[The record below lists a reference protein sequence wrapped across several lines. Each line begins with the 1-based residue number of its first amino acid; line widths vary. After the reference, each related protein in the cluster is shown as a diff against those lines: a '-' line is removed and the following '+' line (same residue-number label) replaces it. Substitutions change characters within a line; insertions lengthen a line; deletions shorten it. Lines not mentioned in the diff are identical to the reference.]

1 MTIKEFSEAIGR
13 PCSTISLWLRQGR
26 IAGAYLLEVGAVRVW
41 QIPATALQTF
51 KQPKPGRPAKTAKKG
66 RARNVN

>member
-26 IAGAYLLEVGAVRVW
+26 ITGAYLLEVGAVRVW
-41 QIPATALQTF
+41 QIPADAVRTF
-51 KQPKPGRPAKTAKKG
+51 KQPRPGRPAKAKKG
-66 RARNVN
+66 RANHAA